1 MCRWSVLL
9 TPVMFKDQLHALP
22 EMTGTY
28 VYLITASAPSRAQE
42 PEEEGSTRNGRGF
55 SGKAPPNVLWG
66 RVALGGGAYEAVAFV
81 FLQRQHLAGAEECH
95 PRLLRPSCVSSGRR
109 ELGFDSRRGCQENS
123 GTLERLLDA

>member
-9 TPVMFKDQLHALP
+9 TPVMFKDQLHGLP

-28 VYLITASAPSRAQE
+28 VCLITASAPSRAQE
-42 PEEEGSTRNGRGF
+42 PEEEGSIRNGRGF

-66 RVALGGGAYEAVAFV
+66 RATLGGGAYEAVGFV
-81 FLQRQHLAGAEECH
+81 FLQRQRLAGAQESH
-95 PRLLRPSCVSSGRR
+95 PGLLHPSSISSERR
-109 ELGFDSRRGCQENS
+109 ELGFDSRRDCEEDS